1 MAVSLT
7 KGEKVNLSKV
17 VEKLANV
24 TVGLGWDAA
33 EYGDSIDCD
42 SSVFVLKNVVGKSGM
57 FGLFKK
63 EEKARL
69 VNDEDIIYYGHKK
82 HSNGCIKHHG
92 DNLVGGSVG
101 DDEQISI
108 NLKEMPE
115 DVTRLAVVI
124 NIYNCRNRGQHF
136 GMIKNC
142 FARIVDDATKEEIC
156 RYNLSNDYN
165 GCTALIVAE
174 FYRED
179 GEWHFEA
186 VGKLDESEKEQYHLK
201 KELMKI
207 DKSINDCLDA
217 NDENGARQYAMKK
230 ITVQQKIDTLKDTI
244 EEFKKAKDQQDEIRK
259 AVKQELD
266 ELKEEKERT
275 IYQMEA
281 DQQIIQLHE
290 GMNASASSSE
300 SDHMLER
307 VREGA
312 KKTRERAAGAQIAYD
327 TSAKA
332 QDRRLEAQARNREA
346 DELLAEMKR
355 KRGNN

>member
-42 SSVFVLKNVVGKSGM
+42 SSVFVLK
-57 FGLFKK
+57 
-63 EEKARL
+63 
-69 VNDEDIIYYGHKK
+69 EDIIYYGHKK

-92 DNLVGGSVG
+92 DNLVGDSVG

-186 VGKLDESEKEQYHLK
+186 VGKGTHDGSISEL
-201 KELMKI
+201 
-207 DKSINDCLDA
+207 
-217 NDENGARQYAMKK
+217 ARRYK
-230 ITVQQKIDTLKDTI
+230 
-244 EEFKKAKDQQDEIRK
+244 
-259 AVKQELD
+259 
-266 ELKEEKERT
+266 
-275 IYQMEA
+275 
-281 DQQIIQLHE
+281 
-290 GMNASASSSE
+290 
-300 SDHMLER
+300 
-307 VREGA
+307 
-312 KKTRERAAGAQIAYD
+312 
-327 TSAKA
+327 
-332 QDRRLEAQARNREA
+332 
-346 DELLAEMKR
+346 
-355 KRGNN
+355 

>member
-142 FARIVDDATKEEIC
+142 FAR
-156 RYNLSNDYN
+156 NDYN

-186 VGKLDESEKEQYHLK
+186 VGKGTHDGSISEL
-201 KELMKI
+201 
-207 DKSINDCLDA
+207 
-217 NDENGARQYAMKK
+217 ARRYK
-230 ITVQQKIDTLKDTI
+230 
-244 EEFKKAKDQQDEIRK
+244 
-259 AVKQELD
+259 
-266 ELKEEKERT
+266 
-275 IYQMEA
+275 
-281 DQQIIQLHE
+281 
-290 GMNASASSSE
+290 
-300 SDHMLER
+300 
-307 VREGA
+307 
-312 KKTRERAAGAQIAYD
+312 
-327 TSAKA
+327 
-332 QDRRLEAQARNREA
+332 
-346 DELLAEMKR
+346 
-355 KRGNN
+355 

>member
-1 MAVSLT
+1 
-7 KGEKVNLSKV
+7 
-17 VEKLANV
+17 
-24 TVGLGWDAA
+24 
-33 EYGDSIDCD
+33 
-42 SSVFVLKNVVGKSGM
+42 M

-186 VGKLDESEKEQYHLK
+186 VGKGTHDGSISEL
-201 KELMKI
+201 
-207 DKSINDCLDA
+207 
-217 NDENGARQYAMKK
+217 ARRYK
-230 ITVQQKIDTLKDTI
+230 
-244 EEFKKAKDQQDEIRK
+244 
-259 AVKQELD
+259 
-266 ELKEEKERT
+266 
-275 IYQMEA
+275 
-281 DQQIIQLHE
+281 
-290 GMNASASSSE
+290 
-300 SDHMLER
+300 
-307 VREGA
+307 
-312 KKTRERAAGAQIAYD
+312 
-327 TSAKA
+327 
-332 QDRRLEAQARNREA
+332 
-346 DELLAEMKR
+346 
-355 KRGNN
+355 